1 MEINIQGKNE
11 LFCMETKPFFIGGQ
25 GSIYFATG
33 KVSNLG
39 VVVKEYKDPK
49 SKITFY
55 NFFQKIDRL
64 FSFLWTMI
72 KFFWIL
78 PLLALL

>member
-1 MEINIQGKNE
+1 
-11 LFCMETKPFFIGGQ
+11 METKPFFIGGQ

-64 FSFLWTMI
+64 FSFL
-72 KFFWIL
+72 
-78 PLLALL
+78 